1 MLDGTEG
8 MGGLVLNVG
17 LGYHILDGRNVAEGG
32 FELALVEIEEGD
44 ERVGRPG
51 LLGEGHLPQ
60 EGVKVVGE
68 DVLARF
74 D

>member
-1 MLDGTEG
+1 MLYGTEG
-8 MGGLVLNVG
+8 LGLVLDVG
-17 LGYHILDGRNVAEGG
+17 LRYHVLDGRNVAEGG
-32 FELALVEIEEGD
+32 FRLALVEVEEGD
-44 ERVGRPG
+44 EGVGRPR

-60 EGVKVVGE
+60 EGVEVVGQ